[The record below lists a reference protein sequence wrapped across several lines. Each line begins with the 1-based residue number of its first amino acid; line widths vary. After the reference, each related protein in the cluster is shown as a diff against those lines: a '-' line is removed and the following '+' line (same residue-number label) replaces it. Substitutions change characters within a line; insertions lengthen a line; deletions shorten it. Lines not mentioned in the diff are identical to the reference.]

1 MIRECEG
8 AMIGDLGLI
17 LLLMGAGLIIEE
29 ASHPVVHVRAGLGI
43 LLLLIG
49 IGLVLSTRV
58 AGG

>member
-1 MIRECEG
+1 MIH
-8 AMIGDLGLI
+8 ALGVI

-29 ASHPVVHVRAGLGI
+29 ASPPWVHFRAGLGI

-58 AGG
+58 IGG